1 MKSSRHDK
9 REEVQMDQKENGTV
23 QSMTEEIDLVE
34 LFYYLKRK
42 WILIT
47 AVFLIGVVAAAAG
60 TKLLLKPKYTA
71 VSKLYVVSA
80 SGKNI
85 VNLDDLRLGTTLSS
99 DYKELMKTRPMCEE
113 IIEELGLDYTTGKL
127 KNMIDIQPVE
137 DTRILTVSVVSHD
150 PEEAKNIANAMA
162 NKAVTYL
169 PKLMGISAPNIAEE
183 AVLPKVP
190 TSPSMS
196 KNAVLGGLFALIVV
210 CGILTVLFLMD
221 DTVKTAEDIEKLIGV
236 MPLTTI
242 LEWQDPT
249 KKKQAVHWG
258 N

>member
-1 MKSSRHDK
+1 
-9 REEVQMDQKENGTV
+9 
-23 QSMTEEIDLVE
+23 
-34 LFYYLKRK
+34 
-42 WILIT
+42 
-47 AVFLIGVVAAAAG
+47 
-60 TKLLLKPKYTA
+60 
-71 VSKLYVVSA
+71 
-80 SGKNI
+80 
-85 VNLDDLRLGTTLSS
+85 
-99 DYKELMKTRPMCEE
+99 MKTRPMCEE
-113 IIEELGLDYTTGKL
+113 IIEDLGLDYTTGKL

>member
-23 QSMTEEIDLVE
+23 QSMTDEIDLVE

-85 VNLDDLRLGTTLSS
+85 VNLDDLRLGTTLSA
-99 DYKELMKTRPMCEE
+99 DYKELMKTRPVCEE
-113 IIEELGLDYTTGKL
+113 IIEELGLDYTTRKL

-137 DTRILTVSVVSHD
+137 DTRILTVSVVSH
-150 PEEAKNIANAMA
+150 ES
-162 NKAVTYL
+162 
-169 PKLMGISAPNIAEE
+169 GR
-183 AVLPKVP
+183 
-190 TSPSMS
+190 
-196 KNAVLGGLFALIVV
+196 G
-210 CGILTVLFLMD
+210 
-221 DTVKTAEDIEKLIGV
+221 EKYCQCYG
-236 MPLTTI
+236 
-242 LEWQDPT
+242 
-249 KKKQAVHWG
+249 K
-258 N
+258 